1 MPFWTGNYVGT
12 TTKINA
18 DKCVLVKP
26 SVSVDPPVGMSN
38 YFFDRNFLLDI
49 GVQFTIDDDD
59 ANNGKK
65 NTTDGVKRNKCKI
78 CRKQINCD
86 KMRGHVGYHI
96 LKAKDVDSHS
106 CGFCG
111 LQSCSNK
118 FAKNSTSK
126 VESTCEYFYAYGRK
140 PQYSKREKCSNHL
153 DRCEA
158 AGCSAVLW
166 TYHMASHYEQCHSA
180 LKIPAK
186 FVLSDAEKK
195 GIAIFK

>member
-1 MPFWTGNYVGT
+1 MQKPNLQFEVKFLELKESGNRDHLFWTGNYVGT

-86 KMRGHVGYHI
+86 KMRGHVGYH
-96 LKAKDVDSHS
+96 
-106 CGFCG
+106 
-111 LQSCSNK
+111 
-118 FAKNSTSK
+118 
-126 VESTCEYFYAYGRK
+126 
-140 PQYSKREKCSNHL
+140 
-153 DRCEA
+153 
-158 AGCSAVLW
+158 
-166 TYHMASHYEQCHSA
+166 M
-180 LKIPAK
+180 
-186 FVLSDAEKK
+186 
-195 GIAIFK
+195 